1 MAKKYLQTEVII
13 KISLFKFLLFEKAF
27 LEGDL
32 LLPEGLLA
40 LGLDLVLH
48 HGEVLLLRLL
58 FVRRARELIELGLLA
73 AEFLSTLPTWRKIM
87 PIRKKKFIVTQ
98 KLCFGSALV
107 SMRNGGILGQCGSGC
122 GSDLNPDLRF

>member
-27 LEGDL
+27 LERDL

-58 FVRRARELIELGLLA
+58 LVRRACELVQLGLLA
-73 AEFLSTLPTWRKIM
+73 PELLAPLPT
-87 PIRKKKFIVTQ
+87 
-98 KLCFGSALV
+98 
-107 SMRNGGILGQCGSGC
+107 
-122 GSDLNPDLRF
+122 